1 VTRDAL
7 NFSYENHAAWVLED
21 SMAGSLATVD
31 QMLSSV
37 WQAAVKRV
45 GEEVKEMEEVI
56 AAEGGEAGV
65 EPWDYRFGG
74 QGCGCR
80 VRMTRLSP
88 RFWNEKVRKQK
99 YAIDNGML
107 KPYLQLH
114 RLRDGMFW
122 VAQQL

>member
-1 VTRDAL
+1 MTRDAL

-74 QGCGCR
+74 AGLRLLCAHDTPVPQVLER
-80 VRMTRLSP
+80 ESSQAEVR
-88 RFWNEKVRKQK
+88 
-99 YAIDNGML
+99 D
-107 KPYLQLH
+107 
-114 RLRDGMFW
+114 
-122 VAQQL
+122 